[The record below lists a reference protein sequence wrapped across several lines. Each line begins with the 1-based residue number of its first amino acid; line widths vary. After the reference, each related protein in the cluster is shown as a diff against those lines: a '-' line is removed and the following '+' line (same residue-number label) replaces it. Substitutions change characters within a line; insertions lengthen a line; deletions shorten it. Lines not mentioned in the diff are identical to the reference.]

1 MKRKALLELAR
12 RILKR
17 NLLKI
22 CFVAFSV
29 ITFLAIFIQLLMLL
43 YSENNLIEII
53 SILLLCSFLFTALI
67 DIVIIAIYWTIAL
80 VKSTVSRLR
89 TELEEIEEE
98 QKEH

>member
-29 ITFLAIFIQLLMLL
+29 ITFLSIFIPLLMLL
-43 YSENNLIEII
+43 DGENNLIELICFF
-53 SILLLCSFLFTALI
+53 LLLSTLFTALI
-67 DIVIIAIYWTIAL
+67 DGVIIATYISIKDLISTI
-80 VKSTVSRLR
+80 SRLR
-89 TELEEIEEE
+89 TELDEIEEE

>member
-67 DIVIIAIYWTIAL
+67 DIVIIAIYCTITL

>member
-53 SILLLCSFLFTALI
+53 SILLLCSFLFTVLI
-67 DIVIIAIYWTIAL
+67 DIVIIAIYCTIAL